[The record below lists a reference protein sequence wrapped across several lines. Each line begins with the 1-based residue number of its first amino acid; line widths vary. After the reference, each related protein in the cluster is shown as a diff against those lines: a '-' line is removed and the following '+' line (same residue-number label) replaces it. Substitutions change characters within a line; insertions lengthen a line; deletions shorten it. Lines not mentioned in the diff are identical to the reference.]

1 MDVRPTHCRWRATF
15 LAAAIAVSGGCVHEK
30 GGLVT
35 PPPEGAVPTEL
46 NPVILP
52 RYVISPP
59 DVLYIQVLQPPYNH
73 FLPTR
78 EQAEDAYKDALKA
91 QLGAGKKPTGAETP
105 PGAGKK
111 DAGAELT
118 NTDVGP
124 VVTLLPPVDTRAYF
138 SSALTPAPIDGEH
151 IVQMDGSV
159 DLGIYG
165 SVIVA
170 GLTPD
175 QARERVREFILKV
188 TNRQP
193 NTIQVRVTV
202 LRFNSKQ
209 YYVITD
215 GAGYGEQVSAF
226 PITGSETVLD
236 AMARINGLPQVAS
249 KREMWVARRSCE
261 GGPVQILPVCWEDIA
276 ERGITR
282 TNYQLLPGDRVYVR
296 AQRIITF
303 DNALAKFLQ
312 PVERLLG
319 VTLLGSE
326 TVNSIKNRNGTS
338 GGG

>member
-1 MDVRPTHCRWRATF
+1 MDVRPTLSRWCVTF
-15 LAAAIAVSGGCVHEK
+15 VAVVVAASGCVHTK

-35 PPPEGAVPTEL
+35 VPPEGTVPTEL

-52 RYVISPP
+52 RYVIAPP

-78 EQAEDAYKDALKA
+78 QDTEDAYKKALEA
-91 QLGAGKKPTGAETP
+91 QLG
-105 PGAGKK
+105 KK
-111 DAGAELT
+111 DVAAAEVAPT
-118 NTDVGP
+118 NTGP

-175 QARERVREFILKV
+175 QARERIREFILQV

-215 GAGYGEQVSAF
+215 GAGNGEQVYAF
-226 PITGSETVLD
+226 PITGNETVLD
-236 AMARINGLPQVAS
+236 AMARINGLPVVAS
-249 KREMWVARRSCE
+249 KKDMWVARRSCN
-261 GGPVQILPVCWEDIA
+261 GGPEQILPVCWVDIT

-296 AQRIITF
+296 AQRIITL
-303 DNALAKFLQ
+303 DNTLAKFLQ
-312 PVERLLG
+312 PIERLLG
-319 VTLLGSE
+319 ITLLGSE
-326 TVNSIKNRNGTS
+326 TVNSIQNRNGN
-338 GGG
+338 GNNGQ